1 MSDKN
6 KQNITYKPQIKYTA
20 DYHTKGKTVSQS
32 GVTVRRN
39 NNRQPLDTD
48 SIPQIGDNIEYLNSA
63 LKALPKALQSAL
75 REIYDPV
82 KDIYYDTLLD
92 KIVDPNLKPE
102 KIEIVI
108 PDPIPPGPEP
118 DPEPEPEPGDE
129 EKKIV
134 RPIVLKPVKTK
145 KDPDKPGEEEP
156 EPPIEDKLVKPIEL
170 RAIKEDD
177 SDPGD
182 WEPIQVPSPIVLLP
196 IPDYDRDPTR
206 PKPPGGPDDDDEEED
221 DPEMWDPPDVDIIY
235 KDPEIRKQI
244 DKEFIYLLTKISLYY
259 TEKLKDL
266 INNYIYNIL
275 RNNMDMDDEKL
286 DFVHSKLVIAS
297 NDILNHSK
305 HLLDITVKDEDMANM
320 KIEFLKNNFN
330 FKHTTTHIRSFYVS
344 NELRCRY
351 TDISYSNGKS
361 MVNAMSDALL
371 KQMHAKYELQYR
383 NDFENFFRYIN
394 SSLKVTSD
402 IIGTLIEK
410 NISKSTLAKKNGRRK
425 K

>member
-32 GVTVRRN
+32 GVTVKKE
-39 NNRQPLDTD
+39 NNRLPLDTD

-63 LKALPKALQSAL
+63 LKALPKALQNAL

-92 KIVDPNLKPE
+92 KIVDPNLNPE
-102 KIEIVI
+102 KIEIKL
-108 PDPIPPGPEP
+108 PDPDPEPPPGPE
-118 DPEPEPEPGDE
+118 DPEPEEPEDK
-129 EKKIV
+129 KKIV
-134 RPIVLKPVKTK
+134 RPIVLRPVKTK
-145 KDPDKPGEEEP
+145 KDPSDPEDKDP

-170 RAIKEDD
+170 KAIKDD
-177 SDPGD
+177 DTDPGD
-182 WEPIQVPSPIVLLP
+182 WQPIQVPSPIVLLP
-196 IPDYDRDPTR
+196 ISDYDRDPLD
-206 PKPPGGPDDDDEEED
+206 PSPGPPGEEEPEED

-305 HLLDITVKDEDMANM
+305 HLLDIAVKDEDMANM
-320 KIEFLKNNFN
+320 KIEFLKNSFN

-351 TDISYSNGKS
+351 TDISYSKGKS
-361 MVNAMSDALL
+361 MTNAMSDALL

-383 NDFENFFRYIN
+383 NDFENFFRYLN
-394 SSLKVTSD
+394 SSLKVTAD
-402 IIGTLIEK
+402 IMGTLIEK